1 MYGDDVYVAFCMD
14 DGPHW
19 WSWMLHPKIKHCYA
33 VMPHRGEWYA
43 FSRSTN
49 GIELMLV
56 ENIYDVVDNDILVK
70 SKVRKPTRGLFMLN
84 TCVGYTKQILG
95 INKPFIWTPY
105 QLYRYLERQNEETKG
120 T

>member
-19 WSWMLHPKIKHCYA
+19 WSWMLHPTIKHCYA
-33 VMPHRGEWYA
+33 LVPHQGKWYA
-43 FSRSTN
+43 FSKSVS

-56 ENIYDVVDNDILVK
+56 DDIYDVVQNDILVK
-70 SKVRKPTRGLFMLN
+70 STVRKCKRRLFMLN

-105 QLYRYLERQNEETKG
+105 QLYRHLERERHERTS
-120 T
+120 